1 MALSSQFKSICHASL
16 LVPGAAAWWI
26 RCSVC
31 SGFVALFNFMKVQ
44 RHTYYRTALIRLWKS
59 ENPRFDIQLLRWL
72 SGKDTFC
79 VSLRTDL
86 KSMQRWK
93 RNSDSWKLSFSLQTC
108 THTQKQGIHSK
119 LFTQEWLSYTT
130 VTELQAHRCKAN
142 SILGFWQMNLAKWPW
157 ETQMHWHQRMELKH
171 AVCQSRESSTLH
183 SHCAAFRQSVKSR
196 NTADAETV
204 NRDVKKQGRVH
215 LRPCRRVTKRGEASH
230 APCQRRKGGGL
241 VGRELGHFYVTS
253 ASYLT
258 AAENKEN
265 AFSTV
270 MPCLMMCWQSLF
282 SLFSQYDVARSRR
295 PKRQKH

>member
-1 MALSSQFKSICHASL
+1 MTPESCP
-16 LVPGAAAWWI
+16 LV
-26 RCSVC
+26 S
-31 SGFVALFNFMKVQ
+31 
-44 RHTYYRTALIRLWKS
+44 RH
-59 ENPRFDIQLLRWL
+59 
-72 SGKDTFC
+72 
-79 VSLRTDL
+79 V
-86 KSMQRWK
+86 
-93 RNSDSWKLSFSLQTC
+93 
-108 THTQKQGIHSK
+108 HTQKQGIHSK
-119 LFTQEWLSYTT
+119 LFTQERLSYTT

-142 SILGFWQMNLAKWPW
+142 SILGFWQVNLAKWPW
-157 ETQMHWHQRMELKH
+157 ETQTHWHQRMELKH
-171 AVCQSRESSTLH
+171 AVCQSRESSTLR
-183 SHCAAFRQSVKSR
+183 SHCAAFRQSIKSR

-215 LRPCRRVTKRGEASH
+215 LRPCRQVTKRGEASH